1 MVTRIDDP
9 ATGTTWFDASDPSG
23 TAMTWIVAVVGLG
36 ALLTALSIARG
47 TVQPTLGGF
56 VDRNVPMVETDQGG
70 GFIVED

>member
-9 ATGTTWFDASDPSG
+9 ATGTTWFNPNDLTG
-23 TAMTWIVAVVGLG
+23 TGMTWLVAVLGLG

-56 VDRNVPMVETDQGG
+56 VDRNVPMVETDSGG